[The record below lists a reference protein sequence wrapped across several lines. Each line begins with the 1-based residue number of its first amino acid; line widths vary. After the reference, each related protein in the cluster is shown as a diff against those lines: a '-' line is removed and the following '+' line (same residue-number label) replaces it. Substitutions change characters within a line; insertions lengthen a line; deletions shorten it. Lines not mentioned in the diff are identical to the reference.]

1 VEKARTKANCGNSWK
16 RFTLL
21 DVCAFILALGIG
33 MKLAP
38 SFHSQGSPPVLPQ
51 STAEWA
57 AMALITG
64 SAIAGP
70 LTLGAQWLIKGRRTS
85 LSMGEWLWLT
95 PSVCYSILIPL
106 SQMSP
111 SPTWLVPVL
120 LVHCGNL
127 ACSVHLLII
136 EPVGRLRYS
145 WSPRRAPPCLWS
157 DKLGALVSGAIG
169 VYVLADLLYLD
180 PM

>member
-1 VEKARTKANCGNSWK
+1 MARTKVNGGSAWK

-21 DVCAFILALGIG
+21 DVCAFILALGVG

-38 SFHSQGSPPVLPQ
+38 SFHNQGFPPFVPQ

-70 LTLGAQWLIKGRRTS
+70 LTLGAQWLVKGRRAS

-95 PSVCYSILIPL
+95 SSASYSIWIPL
-106 SQMSP
+106 SDICP
-111 SPTWLVPVL
+111 SPLWLLSML
-120 LVHCGNL
+120 LVLCGNL
-127 ACSVHLLII
+127 ACAVHILII
-136 EPVGRLRYS
+136 EHVGRRPYPLL
-145 WSPRRAPPCLWS
+145 PRPPAPCLWT
-157 DKLGALVSGAIG
+157 DKLGALVSGAIAACF
-169 VYVLADLLYLD
+169 LADLFYLD
-180 PM
+180 PL